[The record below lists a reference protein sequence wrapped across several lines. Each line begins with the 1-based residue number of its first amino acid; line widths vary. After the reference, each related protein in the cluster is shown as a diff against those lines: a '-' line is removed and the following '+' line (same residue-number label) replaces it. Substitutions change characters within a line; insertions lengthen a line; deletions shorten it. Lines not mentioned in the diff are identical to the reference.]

1 MHDMHGRNSP
11 WGKEALQQATS
22 PLSLCRRLVVSWGLP
37 RHGLVWKNVVTMG
50 IRVFCSCSYSALCC
64 LRSPSRSSLSK
75 FHLFPH
81 INTEPEECCL
91 LWPFEDRDTGEES
104 KWGGHEERHPHC
116 TPRLPAWRCWGLP
129 AVLKPGAQG
138 EKSSAGGVRQEEV
151 FGTCWATRGKLG
163 EKESKTGC
171 TGSPGPAASCVAAV
185 SISAPPPTWVLPDP
199 ERPEKKNLK
208 DFARPEAGRREM
220 LAVRM
225 PDQSENWSQGN

>member
-1 MHDMHGRNSP
+1 MHDMHGCNSP
-11 WGKEALQQATS
+11 WGKEALQQATL
-22 PLSLCRRLVVSWGLP
+22 PLSLCGHLVVSWGLP
-37 RHGLVWKNVVTMG
+37 RHGLVWKKMLSLWASESSAHVL
-50 IRVFCSCSYSALCC
+50 IRC

-75 FHLFPH
+75 FQFFPH

-116 TPRLPAWRCWGLP
+116 TPQLLAWRCRGLL
-129 AVLKPGAQG
+129 AVLKPRARG
-138 EKSSAGGVRQEEV
+138 EKRSTGGVGQEEV
-151 FGTCWATRGKLG
+151 FGTCWAARGKLD

-171 TGSPGPAASCVAAV
+171 TGSSGPAASCVAAV
-185 SISAPPPTWVLPDP
+185 STSAPPPTWVLPDP
-199 ERPEKKNLK
+199 EKPEKKNLK
-208 DFARPEAGRREM
+208 DFASPEAGRREM